1 MAKNSLH
8 VFFFF
13 FLFFFQESWNLKHK
27 VKVAGQRVGLN
38 FGTAPEILSK
48 EYKYII
54 RKCHLKSQTF
64 YFHVMFCRNHQHPDI
79 FLSRFES
86 CWPAIMKDSC
96 GVVIIFNPDVKS
108 HLKEI
113 ETWHSMFISPQ
124 SLQESQCLLIA
135 HQKPGSEVENGRL
148 QLGTGTHT
156 AGLVKLLCLTFM
168 GKREYSFHAASY
180 LSKLQLIHSNLEEE
194 PELVRQGFIRYL
206 GNVVKALSE
215 RREQEEMSII
225 T

>member
-1 MAKNSLH
+1 MFKAKI
-8 VFFFF
+8 
-13 FLFFFQESWNLKHK
+13 LFIGPSESGKTVLAN
-27 VKVAGQRVGLN
+27 
-38 FGTAPEILSK
+38 
-48 EYKYII
+48 
-54 RKCHLKSQTF
+54 
-64 YFHVMFCRNHQHPDI
+64 
-79 FLSRFES
+79 FLSDTTENVGGEYRPTKGVRILEFETQAEGGRTTRGVELWDCSGDFKFES

-148 QLGTGTHT
+148 QL
-156 AGLVKLLCLTFM
+156 
-168 GKREYSFHAASY
+168 ASS
-180 LSKLQLIHSNLEEE
+180 LNKLQLIHSNLEEE